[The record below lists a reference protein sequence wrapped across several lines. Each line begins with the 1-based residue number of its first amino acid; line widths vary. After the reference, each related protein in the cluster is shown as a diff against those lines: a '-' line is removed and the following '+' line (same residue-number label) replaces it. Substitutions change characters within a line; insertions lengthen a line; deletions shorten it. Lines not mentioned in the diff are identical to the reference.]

1 MNIDRA
7 AIVFESET
15 FESRPLSRKNRDI
28 VFGFDPDIFRR
39 LPAAWPAAR
48 LWRRRAGAFDALGA
62 GVALVSL

>member
-7 AIVFESET
+7 AIIFESET

-39 LPAAWPAAR
+39 PPGVAGCATLATG
-48 LWRRRAGAFDALGA
+48 AGAFDTLGA